1 MSIILLGAYTARL
14 ELFKFFFFF
23 SFGMLIW
30 SCYLFYE
37 SSGSNSR
44 KKKKKRAVIL
54 MVLSSVIVAGM
65 SVIWF
70 LSKTNIGEYWFRK

>member
-1 MSIILLGAYTARL
+1 MLL
-14 ELFKFFFFF
+14 
-23 SFGMLIW
+23 W

-54 MVLSSVIVAGM
+54 MVISSVVVAGM
-65 SVIWF
+65 SVIW
-70 LSKTNIGEYWFRK
+70 LLGKTNIGEYWFK